1 LRGKTKNDM
10 NLFHKN
16 KHITPEEKPLTQA
29 EEHKTPTSLEEW
41 WQVQYGEPMPENV
54 AAHIEQAVKDDARKR
69 TERRDMLTPQAL
81 ERVKGTLQL
90 AETKI
95 QNIEASLNR
104 ANKQLDWFRR
114 YNEKKQELTEH
125 QTRLYEANKQ
135 VASIAN
141 DERELNRFETFE
153 TIQGNFQRLS
163 VYEAMR
169 RANKQAQSELAG
181 ELEQANQHTTDL
193 QKMTQQAV
201 DEHQEATNQ
210 MNIVRD
216 QLEEANR
223 ILGARNILDIDK
235 QSLEKLAAFVIEQK
249 ESIALQIQ
257 EHQMQIEQLQE
268 EATKQSIRRQTM
280 EPHQRLMKHGEMV
293 LCELDHLAELKQ
305 DLEEIK
311 RTIAETQQRQQEE
324 NGLLNRVFTDY
335 QRVESDI
342 ESLTAELHIHRENNL
357 GRNSYSLQERAMEL
371 KSRKQMLIS
380 AQSLWNRIASGY
392 QHIETKTQEVN
403 AIRLNIE
410 NLERNIG
417 ELEPR
422 VESMRQLCHEKEYTL
437 TLSKSQNVIQLRSD
451 LKEGVSCT
459 VCGATHHPYHS
470 DTMLEQ
476 SKLIGEMRVDFEILQ
491 AELISKEKQLNELR
505 LQYTAETSR
514 KEVEENTLSQLRQ
527 RQMEDVKEWRVFSN
541 LDRTFEECSSSTN
554 LDART
559 TLLRQLIENSEK
571 DADEAQRVLDE
582 YNYHQTRINEI
593 SEQLSQKEQN
603 KNDLTLRLNEVN
615 TGCQVMAGSMER
627 LQKRHSELQSQY
639 TRLYEKINKFITLGE
654 WYPEWNRNHESLHMR
669 IGQMMDT
676 WKELNTDIDKK
687 KHEQEVAEAE
697 LDKEKSTQ
705 EMLEMLA
712 LQIREELEK
721 RNSMRKEDEKEY
733 EKLTGNLPV
742 KDYFDIYSN
751 QLQQIIEN
759 EYNLREKLQN
769 SSIRMAE
776 MQGMQRELL
785 SQAVSLDAKAV
796 DERSKLDI
804 WMRQFNASHPPVQYT
819 ELERAFEVN
828 KDWNITRKEVRGIRI
843 NAMLEQ
849 TRVDALRSAIVALQA
864 EGSLPAGNE
873 NEENVLESLVSQTK
887 QLEKQRQ
894 EILMTIAEQ
903 QVKLKAHAECI
914 KRIKDEEEKRYVM
927 SDK

>member
-1 LRGKTKNDM
+1 M